1 LNGQIAKALVVLTVL
16 AGCSQPTSTTAPAL
30 PTATPIPSPPTA
42 TATPHPAPTP
52 TPASLSLLTST
63 ITNAPP
69 AIDGTLS
76 PGEWDG
82 ARQVELP
89 GGGQLLFL
97 HDGDYL
103 YLGIRAAAN
112 PLGSLCLDRGDEVAI
127 LHSSAALGTA
137 IYQEDDQGWQRTK
150 DFSWDCRSTDDSP
163 FAQRQRDEFLQREGW
178 VANNGRTG
186 TPEELEF
193 QIAVPEG
200 EDSLRLAVTYL
211 QAPDYGSVIWWPP
224 ELDDDCRNIQL
235 LRGPVPESLQFSPGT
250 WATVITTRR
259 EK

>member
-1 LNGQIAKALVVLTVL
+1 LNGQIVTALVVLALL
-16 AGCSQPTSTTAPAL
+16 AGCSQPTSTTAPA
-30 PTATPIPSPPTA
+30 PPAATPIPSRPTA
-42 TATPHPAPTP
+42 TATPPPTP
-52 TPASLSLLTST
+52 TPAPPSPLTSPV
-63 ITNAPP
+63 TNVPP

-137 IYQEDDQGWQRTK
+137 IYREDGQGWQRTK
-150 DFSWDCRSTDDSP
+150 DFSWDCRSTGDSA

-235 LRGPVPESLQFSPGT
+235 LRGPVPERLQFSPET
-250 WATVITTRR
+250 WGTVITTRR
-259 EK
+259 KE